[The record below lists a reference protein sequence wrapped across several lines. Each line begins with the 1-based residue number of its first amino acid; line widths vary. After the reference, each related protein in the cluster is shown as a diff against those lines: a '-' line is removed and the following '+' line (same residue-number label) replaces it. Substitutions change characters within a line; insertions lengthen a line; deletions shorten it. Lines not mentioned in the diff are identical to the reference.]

1 MRVIIPG
8 ASGFIG
14 KNLLNNAPQ
23 NWDVVATYNT
33 DKSFPVFV
41 DNLRLKRVTAQ
52 KCDLLDSQDLHSLQ
66 KKCGDSYDLGVYLA
80 ANSDPSKSTFDP
92 LFDLRSN
99 VESLINFLRKFKVKK
114 LVFFSSGAVYEGLD
128 GMVSPEKHVTPILP
142 YAISK
147 LAAEAYVSHF
157 RRTGTISEYLIVRFF
172 GAYGPYEP
180 HRKIYSKL
188 VKQFYIEHKRDF
200 PVRGNGLNFID
211 AMYVDDAVEGIFRMA
226 CAPLNDTV
234 IDFCGGNPMTIREL
248 ILKAAEI
255 FGITQPKI
263 VQEGE
268 TVEYNKFYA
277 NPLPFIQRY
286 DFKPK
291 IDLKE
296 GFLRLAK
303 FLEAKQK

>member
-1 MRVIIPG
+1 MRVVIPG

-23 NWDVVATYNT
+23 DWDVVATYNT
-33 DKSFPVFV
+33 DESFPLFV
-41 DNLRLKRVTAQ
+41 DNLGLKRAAVE
-52 KCDLLDSQDLHSLQ
+52 KCDLLDLHDLSLLQ
-66 KKCGDSYDLGVYLA
+66 KNCGDSFDLGIYLA
-80 ANSDPSKSTFDP
+80 ANSDPSKSSLGP

-99 VESLINFLRKFKVKK
+99 VEGLINFLHLFKVKK
-114 LVFFSSGAVYEGLD
+114 LIFFSSGSVYEGLA

-147 LAAEAYVSHF
+147 FAAEAYVKHF

-180 HRKIYSKL
+180 DRKIYSKL
-188 VKQFYIEHKRDF
+188 VRQFYIEHRRDF
-200 PVRGNGLNFID
+200 PVRGNGLNLID
-211 AMYVDDAVEGIFRMA
+211 AMYVDDAVEGILRMA
-226 CAPLNDTV
+226 RAPLNDTV

-255 FGITQPKI
+255 FSISQPKI
-263 VQEGE
+263 VQKGE

-277 NPLPFIQRY
+277 NPHPFIQRY
-286 DFKPK
+286 SYKPK
-291 IDLKE
+291 TDLKE
-296 GFLRLAK
+296 GFLKLAK